1 MIKTL
6 VNFAEP
12 SIPFSTGQPF
22 IDDERSDKTEWRS
35 ASCRREGETR
45 EGPAD
50 CGQASGRDTQR
61 PRCSVERLGDLM
73 PVHTG
78 LACHGWW
85 VGLDGGDINDGH
97 PGSLMGLPLSMNG
110 QG

>member
-1 MIKTL
+1 MD
-6 VNFAEP
+6 
-12 SIPFSTGQPF
+12 
-22 IDDERSDKTEWRS
+22 DDERSDKTEWRS

-85 VGLDGGDINDGH
+85 VGLDGGETSGLGGHCRWVGLRWDAMDVEDG
-97 PGSLMGLPLSMNG
+97 GAIVDEWA
-110 QG
+110 